1 MANLIQIKRSAATD
15 APSAGG
21 LVTGEL
27 AYSLLNTSNS
37 LFVGD
42 GSNNAIRIAGG
53 KYLWLHQANVS
64 QPGALT
70 ANAVVIVN
78 GNGYVTE
85 WKTNKLIVGADGQTV
100 NVDTIS
106 ISANSTQLGNSAGGS
121 NTELASTW
129 AIKTYVD
136 GKTAS
141 VAGVISNTQIAF
153 SNSGVLT
160 GSAGLTYDY
169 VANTLGIANTTITGF
184 ANISGTLN
192 VNGSVTLGDSFGVDV
207 VSFISTVNTE
217 ISPSS
222 NGSYK
227 LGRSDLRWGEVNAN
241 NVLATNVAINTVLT
255 VGSNVSLGTSTF
267 TVGNSTVNTAITSTS
282 INTDGSLD
290 VLLATNLSNTLTT
303 GGLANLHSANVVN
316 DLKVAGVTTT
326 ANLVVGGTATD
337 NVVFNAK
344 VSSSIIPYHSGSL
357 SLGNTSFKWLVHAAN
372 VFIDD
377 TMTIGA
383 NVSVNTSTMVIGNS
397 TVNVVTNSSVI
408 SVGGNVTLSTSTL
421 NIGNSTVNTVV
432 NSSVIVTGTVNATA
446 INISQDLAV
455 AGNLTVSGTLTT
467 IDTVNLTIEDPLVRV
482 ANGNSTS
489 DSVDIGIFGEFG
501 NATVTQYT
509 GFFRDAS
516 DAGIYKLFAGNI
528 PVPSNTVDTGNV
540 NFSLATLEARIKSGA
555 LVSNA
560 TSVYLTANS
569 TVNVNITANSLTL
582 SSPLIGTS
590 GGTGL
595 SSFTAEDILVANT
608 TNGFRKL
615 ALGTNGYVLQSN
627 GTALLYSTLD
637 GGSF

>member
-85 WKTNKLIVGADGQTV
+85 WKTNKLIVGADGQAV

>member
-85 WKTNKLIVGADGQTV
+85 WKTNKLIVGADGQAV

-337 NVVFNAK
+337 NAVFNAK
-344 VSSSIIPYHSGSL
+344 VSSSIIPYHSGSF
-357 SLGNTSFKWLVHAAN
+357 SLGNTTFKWLVHAAN

>member
-85 WKTNKLIVGADGQTV
+85 WKTNKLIVGADGQAV

-337 NVVFNAK
+337 NAVFNAK